1 MQTKHTYQTKCRNP
15 CYDPPSPKTLCET
28 TLFSSPKIYDCFNCW
43 SFKSFAKMTHFA
55 LVLKKKWT
63 IYIQRFKYLLLH
75 SNCTIPD
82 SALCCEPANLS
93 LKCLHFF
100 HHKRQTGLYP
110 LCFWEWFYKL
120 SAGNK
125 WEFTS
130 FCLHWSIFFSLP
142 SLNKTMQ
149 ASWMMYC
156 CT

>member
-1 MQTKHTYQTKCRNP
+1 MTLPVPKRSVRQHFFPPIKSMIVLIV
-15 CYDPPSPKTLCET
+15 DP
-28 TLFSSPKIYDCFNCW
+28 SSVFE
-43 SFKSFAKMTHFA
+43 KMTHFA

-110 LCFWEWFYKL
+110 HCFWEWFYKL